1 MRAVTTQGTEAKQS
15 ANSNDAGSR
24 NKAVCE
30 QQWGRELKQSSL
42 RTVMGQGTETEMPA
56 SDNDAG
62 SRSKAVCEQQQRME
76 NEMSTL
82 VEYKKK
88 KVIFNEGDES
98 DCMYGVTEGSVGIYS
113 DYGTSK
119 EKQLVTL
126 QCGDYFGEMG
136 MIERLPRSAT
146 AVALE
151 NCALKRMEISDME
164 ELLKENPAKVY
175 AIIQHTGSRI
185 RSVTL
190 DYVAACAC
198 LKEYVEAEE
207 NGTEKSKAL
216 INNMKK
222 IAAEGKRRK

>member
-1 MRAVTTQGTEAKQS
+1 MISVTADICFDGTARKDPGAQTCEQQWGRELKRRCPRAITTQGTEAKQS
-15 ANSNDAGSR
+15 ASSNDAG
-24 NKAVCE
+24 K
-30 QQWGRELKQSSL
+30 
-42 RTVMGQGTETEMPA
+42 
-56 SDNDAG
+56 
-62 SRSKAVCEQQQRME
+62 RSKAVCEQQQRME

-222 IAAEGKRRK
+222 IAAEGTRRK